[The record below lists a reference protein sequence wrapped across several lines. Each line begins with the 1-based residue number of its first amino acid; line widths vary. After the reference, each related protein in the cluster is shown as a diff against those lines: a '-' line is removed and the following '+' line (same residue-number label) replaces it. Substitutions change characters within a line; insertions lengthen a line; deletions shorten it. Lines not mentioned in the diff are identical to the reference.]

1 MTFMPIVGR
10 ELRVAARRRNA
21 FRTRLAAAVAA
32 IALGGWTLWLG
43 ADWQSASGMGRELFR
58 ALTACAFVF
67 CLGAGPLFTA
77 DTLSAERREG
87 TLGLLFL
94 TDLHGYDIVFG
105 KLAGAAVPAVFSLLA
120 ILPVLALPLL
130 LGGVSL
136 MQFGGMA
143 LALGNTLFLSLA
155 LGMVVSAF
163 CREARSALA
172 LTFFLLFLLA
182 FCAAVA
188 NGNVPRGSVGDWALT
203 ALSPTPAAIL
213 AAQAQFSFS
222 DVRFLL
228 ALVGTHALAWVA
240 LLWASRAVSRGFLER
255 PATGWLRRWQAR
267 WHAWNFGSRA
277 GRREFRRRMLDQ
289 NPILWLASRNRM
301 KPLLLNW
308 LIGIALGVWLLG
320 GGFLGRDWWSWSMTA
335 AAAIFLQTPF
345 KWLMASEAVHRW
357 AEDRTTGALEL
368 LLTTPLDV
376 PEILAGQM
384 QAMRRMFAKPVM
396 IVLLMEFLALGIGAV
411 LGGNDTSMGGAA
423 LVTMLVFVAD
433 LLTLCWVGS
442 WLGLVRRKPNQAF
455 TGAVLRVMILPW
467 LVFLALLTFTGAP
480 TELGWIWLFWLFVC
494 GTMDVYFLLKARE
507 ELGQRFRQLAAE
519 PFRPAATTPAG

>member
-1 MTFMPIVGR
+1 MTFLPIVGR

-32 IALGGWTLWLG
+32 IVLGGWTLWLG
-43 ADWQSASGMGRELFR
+43 ADWQSAGGMGLELFQ

-105 KLAGAAVPAVFSLLA
+105 KLAGAAVPAMFSLLA

-172 LTFFLLFLLA
+172 MTFFLLFLLA

-188 NGNVPRGSVGDWALT
+188 NGNIPRASVGDWALT

-228 ALVGTHALAWVA
+228 SLVGTHALAWVA

-255 PATGWLRRWQAR
+255 PATGWLRSWQAR

-335 AAAIFLQTPF
+335 AVAIFLQTPF
-345 KWLMASEAVHRW
+345 KWLMASEAAHRW

-376 PEILAGQM
+376 PEILTGQM

-396 IVLLMEFLALGIGAV
+396 VVLLMEFLALGIGAV

-455 TGAVLRVMILPW
+455 TGAVLRIMILPW
-467 LVFLALLTFTGAP
+467 LIFLALLTFTGAP
-480 TELGWIWLFWLFVC
+480 TELGWIWLFWLVVC
-494 GTMDVYFLLKARE
+494 GTTDGYFLLKARE
-507 ELGQRFRQLAAE
+507 ELGQRFRELAAE